1 MPINKGNESSP
12 FFGGWEIIS
21 YAHEFNKYICIQV
34 FFKGHVRVDQGSLF
48 HLKILQFMEQPLAD
62 GLVMSLTCMAF
73 LSHIKHDS
81 FVHFDITWSGI
92 GIDQHSVWLRQSNAT
107 QQGNKIVNK
116 LVFRPLLASHAGE
129 YTCYLVK
136 NNTVVASRS
145 ITVSGM

>member
-1 MPINKGNESSP
+1 MVMHMGLINTYVCMYSN
-12 FFGGWEIIS
+12 F
-21 YAHEFNKYICIQV
+21 Y
-34 FFKGHVRVDQGSLF
+34 KGHVRVDQGSLF

-73 LSHIKHDS
+73 LSHVKYDS